1 MGLKV
6 PRLTIRDAFPLQDL
20 LPDYPWDEYKERKG
34 FTLLHEI
41 VCRISGRDLDNA
53 VQTHSADINRLDRNG
68 RSPLVMAIRH
78 ENIAAIR
85 TLLEGGAD
93 PHICNGRPVCEAF
106 GTASSKQIEIVELLL
121 HSGIPI
127 HRSARDNIAANWI
140 RFVSWRDCPEFFVID
155 RLLIEHG
162 IDVNHQD
169 HGQTL
174 LISLCMWRFYEAPIE
189 RIEQLIGL
197 GADLE
202 LRTFSGHTALHLAI
216 ENNYPKVMKV
226 LFHAGA
232 RLDVKTNKGNTI
244 AHLAVIFSTSSDLA
258 KALSVIDLGRL
269 DLDLKNQDGHTAF
282 DLLRKRNGLKWENYC
297 RIYKLWQTRKY
308 WTLNRKRMN
317 TKNEYQVILALEDL
331 LHHIQDSQGIPTDQQ
346 YPPLGEYLCDDKDEE
361 PVPGAWPV

>member
-1 MGLKV
+1 MENCFSTTRKAPTTREAL
-6 PRLTIRDAFPLQDL
+6 PLQDL
-20 LPDYPWDEYKERKG
+20 VPDYPWDEYKERKG

-53 VQTHSADINRLDRNG
+53 VQTHSADINKLDHEG
-68 RSPLVMAIRH
+68 RSPLVMAIWH
-78 ENIAAIR
+78 QNIAAIR
-85 TLLEGGAD
+85 TFLNRGAD
-93 PHICNGRPVCEAF
+93 PLICHGMPFRAAFLIANGKGLVI
-106 GTASSKQIEIVELLL
+106 TELLL
-121 HSGIPI
+121 TTVHG
-127 HRSARDNIAANWI
+127 SARDSIAASWI
-140 RFVSWRDCPEFFVID
+140 EANLWRDYPHPLIID

-169 HGQTL
+169 HGETL
-174 LISLCMWRFYEAPIE
+174 LTSLCMWRSYESPIE
-189 RIEQLIGL
+189 CIEQLIGL
-197 GADLE
+197 GTDL
-202 LRTFSGHTALHLAI
+202 ALPHAI
-216 ENNYPKVMKV
+216 ENDYPKVMKV

-317 TKNEYQVILALEDL
+317 TKNGYQVILALEAL
-331 LHHIQDSQGIPTDQQ
+331 LHQIQGSQGVPKDQQ
-346 YPPLGEYLCDDKDEE
+346 YLPLGEYLSDDKDED